1 MSYTP
6 NTWKSGDVVTSAKLN
21 NIEQGIA
28 NASNGLM
35 IVKASED
42 GDTVTLDKTWQEI
55 NDADFAVAFYNLDGS
70 LFGFVQSSN
79 ALGGSLGYVTNILFI
94 DETNALENLRFEA
107 NSADGYPTYTW
118 E

>member
-28 NASNGLM
+28 NAAPM
-35 IVKASED
+35 IVHNNND
-42 GDTVTLDKTWQEI
+42 TLDKTWQEI
-55 NDADFAVAFYNLDGS
+55 HDAAPLVWLFNGESYAPLAKINSEGNNFFGS
-70 LFGFVQSSN
+70 FFDVQS
-79 ALGGSLGYVTNILFI
+79 NIVYAFLSS
-94 DETNALENLRFEA
+94 
-107 NSADGYPTYTW
+107 SADGYPTVQI

>member
-28 NASNGLM
+28 NAGAM
-35 IVKASED
+35 IVHD
-42 GDTVTLDKTWQEI
+42 NNGTLDKTWQEI
-55 NDADFAVAFYNLDGS
+55 HDAAPFVTIIMDESGNLTIMP
-70 LFGFVQSSN
+70 LFGLAEYEGAFIAICGFLDPS
-79 ALGGSLGYVTNILFI
+79 GSTGRMY
-94 DETNALENLRFEA
+94 
-107 NSADGYPTYTW
+107 SATSASGYPVLA